1 VNPAETVLSRHAG
14 CEVDAVVVGAG
25 FAGVYMVHKLQQL
38 DLKVRAFEA
47 AGDVGGTW
55 YWNRYPG
62 ARCDVHSLEYC
73 YSFSEAIHQGWRWTE
88 RFASQAEILRYIQYV
103 ADLLDVRRDITF
115 NTRVES
121 AAYDESGRWIVR
133 ADRGDT
139 VSCQFLIMAVG
150 CLSLPALPDIPGAN
164 SFAGKV
170 YHTGR
175 WPHEP
180 VDFAGQRVGVIG
192 TGSSAC
198 QLIPPIAEQV
208 AQLVVFQ
215 RTANHCV
222 PARNYAFD
230 DDYWSTIKE
239 NYSALL
245 KKWRASA
252 MGSGLPVTNR
262 STVEARAEERL
273 KIYEHLWE
281 IGGPVILL
289 AFDDLLV
296 NEAANETLAEFIR
309 GKIRE
314 IVKDPK
320 TAERLMP
327 RAHPM
332 GAKRICIVTDYYET
346 FNRPNVQLVSTLE
359 TPIEQITATG
369 VRTSAG
375 FSELDSLIFATGFDA
390 LTGPLFAID
399 IRGRAGESL
408 VEHWAGGP
416 SGYLGLMTSGFP
428 NLFTMTGPGSPS
440 ALSNVVSSIE
450 QHVEWIGEC
459 LDYLRGRGIRTMEA
473 CARTESEWMRHVS
486 AVAAATLFSKA
497 KSWYNGDNIPG
508 KLRSFPYFVG
518 GSAVYLEHLRRVARD
533 GYDGFILD
541 GGAESGTPASD
552 AAVYGSSQPKA
563 GDHARTAAGRSAA

>member
-1 VNPAETVLSRHAG
+1 
-14 CEVDAVVVGAG
+14 
-25 FAGVYMVHKLQQL
+25 
-38 DLKVRAFEA
+38 
-47 AGDVGGTW
+47 
-55 YWNRYPG
+55 
-62 ARCDVHSLEYC
+62 
-73 YSFSEAIHQGWRWTE
+73 
-88 RFASQAEILRYIQYV
+88 
-103 ADLLDVRRDITF
+103 
-115 NTRVES
+115 
-121 AAYDESGRWIVR
+121 
-133 ADRGDT
+133 
-139 VSCQFLIMAVG
+139 
-150 CLSLPALPDIPGAN
+150 
-164 SFAGKV
+164 V

-175 WPHEP
+175 WPHEA

-198 QLIPPIAEQV
+198 QLIPLIAEQ
-208 AQLVVFQ
+208 AAELVVFQ

-230 DDYWSTIKE
+230 DDYWNTIKE
-239 NYSALL
+239 NYPALL
-245 KKWRASA
+245 KKWRASP

-262 STVEARAEERL
+262 SVVEAREEERRQ
-273 KIYEHLWE
+273 IYEHLWE

-296 NEAANETLAEFIR
+296 NEAANETLCEFIR
-309 GKIRE
+309 GKIRQ

-320 TAERLMP
+320 IAERLMP

-359 TPIEQITATG
+359 TPILEITAAG

-399 IRGRAGESL
+399 IRGRGGVSL
-408 VEHWAGGP
+408 REHWRGGP

-428 NLFTMTGPGSPS
+428 NLFTVTGPGSPS

-450 QHVEWIGEC
+450 QHVEWIGDC
-459 LDYLRGRGIRTMEA
+459 LKYLRGRGIRSMEA
-473 CARTESEWMRHVS
+473 AARAESEWMQHVS
-486 AVAAATLFSKA
+486 VIAAATLFSKA

-533 GYDGFILD
+533 GYAGFILD
-541 GGAESGTPASD
+541 GSAESAIAEGQSQSPRDSD
-552 AAVYGSSQPKA
+552 
-563 GDHARTAAGRSAA
+563 AGRSAA